1 MGTWGGGKGNGK
13 ERRSA
18 FGEGGKALVWRRG
31 ERERGHG
38 VEKEKGGKCK
48 VGNEITL

>member
-1 MGTWGGGKGNGK
+1 MEKGGASVGVEK
-13 ERRSA
+13 
-18 FGEGGKALVWRRG
+18 G